1 MQARDTCL
9 IGDMTTNLASRSDYR
24 VGTWKLDP
32 SHSELSFWVRHL
44 KISKVRGTFENFD
57 VTVITPEDPS
67 KISIEASIDVSSVDT
82 GVEARDNHLR
92 SSDFFLVEQHPH
104 MLFRSTGIRVDGD
117 DFTIDG
123 ELTLRGVTQ
132 PVTLTGEF
140 GGVITDDYGRTKAGA
155 SASAKINRQDF
166 GVSWN
171 AALEAGGFTLGDDV
185 TITIDLQVDLQQAEA
200 TAAA

>member
-1 MQARDTCL
+1 MPGGAACL

-32 SHSELSFWVRHL
+32 THSELSFWVRHL

-67 KISIEASIDVSSVDT
+67 KISVEASIDVSSVST

-92 SSDFFLVEQHPH
+92 SSDFFLVEEHPH
-104 MLFRSTGIRVDGD
+104 MLFRSTGFQVDGD
-117 DFTIDG
+117 DFTMEG

-140 GGVITDDYGRTKAGA
+140 GGVITDDYGNIKAGA
-155 SASAKINRQDF
+155 SASTKINRQDF

-185 TITIDLQVDLQQAEA
+185 TISIDLQVALQEAEA
-200 TAAA
+200 SAAA